1 MIAGISDR
9 SAGAM
14 NILLVV
20 RHSGVVSRFG
30 SLHNQRADIKKGK
43 GQADDGTARHEPA
56 LCSACVTA
64 ESTATRRALFSRGSM
79 GARSGRQRLPL
90 DRRVP
95 SLVEMCGADTQ
106 GCVPLASRSVASVPL
121 P

>member
-30 SLHNQRADIKKGK
+30 SLHNQRADPA
-43 GQADDGTARHEPA
+43 ADDSASLGVDTGALGCAVPA
-56 LCSACVTA
+56 AWIHFLQYDGKPDDKVSAGD
-64 ESTATRRALFSRGSM
+64 EATGDVMIKFTELK
-79 GARSGRQRLPL
+79 
-90 DRRVP
+90 
-95 SLVEMCGADTQ
+95 
-106 GCVPLASRSVASVPL
+106 
-121 P
+121 